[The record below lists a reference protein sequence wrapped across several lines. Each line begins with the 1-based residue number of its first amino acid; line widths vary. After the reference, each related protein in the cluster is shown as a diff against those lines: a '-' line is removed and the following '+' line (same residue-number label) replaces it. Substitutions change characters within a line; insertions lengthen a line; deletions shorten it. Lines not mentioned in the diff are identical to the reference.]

1 MRHGIAWATV
11 LALAVCVGLA
21 GCDQEKK
28 TAGDPPIRLGLAP
41 GETAAYEPAA
51 PTPPPP
57 VDTAG
62 PPPEQTPMPEPVAT
76 PTVTTP
82 SGTEAVAAERM
93 YTIRK
98 GDTLIGLARR
108 YYQDQRKW
116 KDIWQANRDTISN
129 PNVIKPGLEIRLP

>member
-57 VDTAG
+57 DDYGEPA
-62 PPPEQTPMPEPVAT
+62 PPAYDQPQ
-76 PTVTTP
+76 
-82 SGTEAVAAERM
+82 G
-93 YTIRK
+93 
-98 GDTLIGLARR
+98 GDI
-108 YYQDQRKW
+108 
-116 KDIWQANRDTISN
+116 
-129 PNVIKPGLEIRLP
+129 PF